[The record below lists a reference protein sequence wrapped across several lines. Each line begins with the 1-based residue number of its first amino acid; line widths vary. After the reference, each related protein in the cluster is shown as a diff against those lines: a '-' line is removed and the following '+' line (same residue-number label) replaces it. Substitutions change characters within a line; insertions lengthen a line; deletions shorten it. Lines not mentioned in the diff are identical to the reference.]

1 MGNMTHKELLSS
13 PCRGAIH
20 CARATP
26 TTWSGRNELRSYD
39 YRVSRPV
46 SRVSTM
52 GYTVIELVVV
62 IVILGVLAAIVGP
75 RFFDTRVFSERGYA
89 DEVASAMRYSQ
100 KIAVASGCNVR
111 LAITTTGYS
120 AMQQAASGNRCNA
133 GSSSWTTT
141 VIRPDGEPLSGTPPT
156 DANVSGAA
164 TLVFDGK
171 GAVISGA
178 TNLTVGPYTLTLDAV
193 SGFVVVQ

>member
-1 MGNMTHKELLSS
+1 MRWLAKHHITSKWRGDAISCPSLMTYMDV
-13 PCRGAIH
+13 PNGGRVGTTAIH
-20 CARATP
+20 THHSSLSA
-26 TTWSGRNELRSYD
+26 
-39 YRVSRPV
+39 
-46 SRVSTM
+46 

-62 IVILGVLAAIVGP
+62 IVILGVLAAIAGP

-111 LAITTTGYS
+111 LSITTSGYN
-120 AMQQAASGNRCNA
+120 AMQQAPSGNRCNA
-133 GSSSWTTT
+133 SSSSWTTT
-141 VIRPDGEPLSGTPPT
+141 VIRPDGELLAGVPPT

-164 TLVFDGK
+164 TLVFDNK

-178 TNLTVGPYTLTLDAV
+178 TNLIVGPYTLALDAA